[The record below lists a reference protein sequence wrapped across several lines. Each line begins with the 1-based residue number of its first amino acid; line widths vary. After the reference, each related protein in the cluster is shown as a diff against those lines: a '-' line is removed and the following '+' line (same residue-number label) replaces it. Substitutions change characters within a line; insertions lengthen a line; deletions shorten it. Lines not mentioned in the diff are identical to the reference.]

1 MIPCLFACL
10 TSRAIHLEMAHG
22 LDTDSFLNAFYRM
35 ANRRGLPEEMI
46 SDNKTNFVA
55 EDRELSWIGARLRN
69 QLQQRNQVEFQPP
82 WAPHFGVMHETIIKS
97 AKRPT
102 YAILGT
108 ADVTD

>member
-1 MIPCLFACL
+1 
-10 TSRAIHLEMAHG
+10 MARG

-69 QLQQRNQVEFQPP
+69 QLPTKESK
-82 WAPHFGVMHETIIKS
+82 GVSTHH
-97 AKRPT
+97 
-102 YAILGT
+102 GH
-108 ADVTD
+108 VTLVGCMRQ